1 MKGFKENVL
10 IQFILL
16 IGFVTVFSLF
26 FSDILGGEEKIP
38 LPKSLV
44 FQSQMTISEFG
55 EKNNLPNSVLLKEFQ
70 LEGEND
76 FQKKLG
82 DFDNLEEKID
92 SVRNKLILHREGE
105 SKSWIKIAIKFG
117 LWIFIQI
124 IVFNLIRRNK
134 ITVKNRKII
143 YFISLTIFGV
153 ILGSDPGPM
162 GTVKDAV
169 ALFAVD
175 GVIFPQRLAAMGIF
189 LFMVFIAN
197 KFICSWGCQVGTL
210 QDLIFRLNKNN
221 TANKNL
227 IRQYKI
233 PFVLSNTVRIIFFIV
248 FTVIVFMWSTDI
260 IEYIDP
266 FKIFA
271 PMKLE
276 IIGMGFIGL
285 IFIGSIFVYR
295 PWCHLF
301 CPFGLVG
308 WFIEKIS
315 VFKICVDYD
324 KCISC
329 EACSKACPS
338 TAMENILKQEKTIP
352 DCFSCGSCIE
362 TCPTEAISFK
372 KGKRPVPP
380 KDKFKK

>member
-1 MKGFKENVL
+1 MG
-10 IQFILL
+10 Q
-16 IGFVTVFSLF
+16 
-26 FSDILGGEEKIP
+26 P
-38 LPKSLV
+38 
-44 FQSQMTISEFG
+44 
-55 EKNNLPNSVLLKEFQ
+55 SVQELRC
-70 LEGEND
+70 NRR
-76 FQKKLG
+76 
-82 DFDNLEEKID
+82 DNGCIHHPH
-92 SVRNKLILHREGE
+92 NPLHREGE
-105 SKSWIKIAIKFG
+105 SKPWVKILIKFG

-162 GTVKDAV
+162 GTVKDTV
-169 ALFAVD
+169 TLFAID
-175 GVIFPQRLAAMGIF
+175 GLIFPQRLAAMSIF

-221 TANKNL
+221 TTEKGL

-233 PFVLSNTVRIIFFIV
+233 PFIMSNTIRIIFFIV
-248 FTVIVFMWSTDI
+248 FTIIAFMWNIDI
-260 IEYIDP
+260 VEYIDP

-276 IIGMGFIGL
+276 IIGMGFAGL
-285 IFIGSIFVYR
+285 IFMGSIFVYR

-301 CPFGLVG
+301 CPFGLAG

-338 TAMENILKQEKTIP
+338 TAMESILKQEKTIP

-362 TCPTEAISFK
+362 TCPTKAISFK
-372 KGKRPVPP
+372 KGKRPAPP
-380 KDKFKK
+380 KDKF